1 VISLT
6 QAERD
11 KFAEFLEQEAKST
24 EGILAQLE
32 KIAVMEGVKRKYR
45 AEALAQAVVA
55 KMLRA
60 TETMDVQ

>member
-1 VISLT
+1 MISLT

>member
-1 VISLT
+1 MISLT
-6 QAERD
+6 QAERN

>member
-1 VISLT
+1 MISLT

-11 KFAEFLEQEAKST
+11 KFAEFLEQEAKSA
-24 EGILAQLE
+24 EGILAQME
-32 KIAVMEGVKRKYR
+32 KVPVPEVLKRRYR

-60 TETMDVQ
+60 TETMDVR